1 MGAGQNDQ
9 LLITEGCLRGV
20 QFDIQSLLLTDFV
33 LPASFFSVFLMWL
46 HFPRSIL
53 SVFPYR
59 WLFLLQAGS
68 TNVEKTEMC
77 IEINI
82 KFSAGQIYSVVHYYY
97 TVLCRLSPDFLL
109 NQMAFCTS
117 ATPRQST
124 LTSVTQRWVCQQLMS
139 VFNLKETTYF
149 YNQLNS
155 CYISQVL
162 YTLTLYCYSLLQL
175 MSTKVIMSCEFITY
189 Y

>member
-1 MGAGQNDQ
+1 
-9 LLITEGCLRGV
+9 
-20 QFDIQSLLLTDFV
+20 
-33 LPASFFSVFLMWL
+33 
-46 HFPRSIL
+46 
-53 SVFPYR
+53 
-59 WLFLLQAGS
+59 
-68 TNVEKTEMC
+68 MC

-139 VFNLKETTYF
+139 VF
-149 YNQLNS
+149 
-155 CYISQVL
+155 
-162 YTLTLYCYSLLQL
+162 
-175 MSTKVIMSCEFITY
+175 
-189 Y
+189 